1 MREKILI
8 VDDIE
13 LNREILAV
21 ALGDVYP
28 VLEAGDG
35 EQAIELLKEH
45 SDEVAAILL
54 DLIMPKVDGYE
65 VLKYMKQAE
74 MLDRIPVLVISAV
87 RRSFIFL

>member
-45 SDEVAAILL
+45 SDEVAVVLL

-65 VLKYMKQAE
+65 VLKYMKQTEIGRAH
-74 MLDRIPVLVISAV
+74 V
-87 RRSFIFL
+87 